1 MGHLWFAWCLYW
13 LLPVVI
19 GDDDDDDDDDDD
31 VDILNGNRNMAVAC
45 KQNTEPT
52 SLKLHWCKQTKNL
65 DSKLFTFLLLFQRS
79 YHHITFTIINLDIYG
94 ALWLVEKIVLKIRKS
109 CMEI

>member
-1 MGHLWFAWCLYW
+1 M
-13 LLPVVI
+13 VI

-52 SLKLHWCKQTKNL
+52 SLKLH
-65 DSKLFTFLLLFQRS
+65 
-79 YHHITFTIINLDIYG
+79 
-94 ALWLVEKIVLKIRKS
+94 
-109 CMEI
+109 